1 MQKIYFHNH
10 QQRNEN
16 KSKKEKY
23 QTSNLDIKSVVDIN
37 LLLNRVKLDR
47 KIEKKRKIIL
57 YSSTVLGLSLLGTF
71 ITLLK

>member
-1 MQKIYFHNH
+1 MQKTYFHNH

-37 LLLNRVKLDR
+37 LLLNRVK
-47 KIEKKRKIIL
+47 IEEKTELKKKIIFFSFTIL
-57 YSSTVLGLSLLGTF
+57 LIVLFGFF
-71 ITLLK
+71 IAIIK

>member
-37 LLLNRVKLDR
+37 LLLNRVKLE
-47 KIEKKRKIIL
+47 EKTELKKKIIFFSFAIL
-57 YSSTVLGLSLLGTF
+57 SIVLFGFF
-71 ITLLK
+71 ITIIK